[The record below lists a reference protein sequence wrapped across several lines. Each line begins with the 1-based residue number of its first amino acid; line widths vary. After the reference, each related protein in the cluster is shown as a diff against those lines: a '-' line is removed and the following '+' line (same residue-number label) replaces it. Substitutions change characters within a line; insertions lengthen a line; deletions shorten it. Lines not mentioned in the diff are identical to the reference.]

1 MKLVEEWKSHGGAQG
16 QEGRPEAER
25 AGRLRGNFFITKL
38 KVPHKIGFFRTNS
51 TFLKP
56 T

>member
-1 MKLVEEWKSHGGAQG
+1 MKVETWRAQG
-16 QEGRPEAER
+16 LEGRPETKRAE
-25 AGRLRGNFFITKL
+25 RLRGNFFIKGL
-38 KVPHKIGFFRTNS
+38 KVPHKNESFRTNS